1 MFLFFLKK
9 NGYRLL
15 LLNLLIKSDNMEE
28 FEVVYAEII
37 QAEDFFDAIDK
48 VKTEGVEVL
57 TVSKLPP
64 EVEDV

>member
-1 MFLFFLKK
+1 
-9 NGYRLL
+9 
-15 LLNLLIKSDNMEE
+15 MEE